1 MQTTEHTTD
10 LISRAQ
16 EHGDRIAIVEGDRQI
31 SYRELLDRSARIAAG
46 LLDNRADLD
55 EQRVAMLFPAGIDYA
70 SAQWGI
76 WRAGGIA
83 VPLNLGATL
92 PEIEHVLTTAQVS
105 NLVTA
110 APYRDKV
117 QTLCAQLGIRV
128 LDLAEMNS
136 PSTPAL
142 PRLTADRR
150 AMILFTSGTTSKPKG
165 VVSTHGGIAAQIR
178 SLVNA
183 WGWRQDD
190 RIPLFLPMHHIHGIV
205 NIQSCALWCG
215 ARVRTFPAFD
225 MQSILPRVAAREFTL
240 FMAVPTIYVKL
251 IEGINA
257 LGPDARKPVCE
268 GFAGMRLMVS
278 GSAALPVE
286 IHRTWE
292 GLTGQTLLERY
303 GMTEIGMALSN
314 PLQGERRPG
323 AVGMPLPEV
332 EIRLVTE
339 QGEVIQAEDVPGEIQ
354 VRGPAVFKEYWN
366 DPNATAKSFVDGW
379 FRTGDMAVIER
390 GYYRIMGRLSVDI
403 IKSGGY
409 KLSALEIEDA
419 LLRHPGIA
427 ECAVV
432 GVPDD
437 TWGEAVAVAVV
448 PKAGHSLELE
458 ALRDWAGE
466 RMSRYKLPKLLQ
478 VVPKLPRN
486 AMGKVTKPEVRRL
499 FEI

>member
-1 MQTTEHTTD
+1 
-10 LISRAQ
+10 
-16 EHGDRIAIVEGDRQI
+16 
-31 SYRELLDRSARIAAG
+31 
-46 LLDNRADLD
+46 
-55 EQRVAMLFPAGIDYA
+55 
-70 SAQWGI
+70 
-76 WRAGGIA
+76 
-83 VPLNLGATL
+83 
-92 PEIEHVLTTAQVS
+92 
-105 NLVTA
+105 
-110 APYRDKV
+110 
-117 QTLCAQLGIRV
+117 
-128 LDLAEMNS
+128 
-136 PSTPAL
+136 
-142 PRLTADRR
+142 
-150 AMILFTSGTTSKPKG
+150 
-165 VVSTHGGIAAQIR
+165 
-178 SLVNA
+178 
-183 WGWRQDD
+183 
-190 RIPLFLPMHHIHGIV
+190 
-205 NIQSCALWCG
+205 
-215 ARVRTFPAFD
+215 
-225 MQSILPRVAAREFTL
+225 
-240 FMAVPTIYVKL
+240 
-251 IEGINA
+251 
-257 LGPDARKPVCE
+257 
-268 GFAGMRLMVS
+268 
-278 GSAALPVE
+278 
-286 IHRTWE
+286 
-292 GLTGQTLLERY
+292 
-303 GMTEIGMALSN
+303 
-314 PLQGERRPG
+314 
-323 AVGMPLPEV
+323 MPLPEV